1 MEEILKQLGL
11 NSYEREIYAALLGYG
26 KMNAKTIAEKTK
38 IPPTAVYP
46 ALQKLNEEK
55 LIQIYQGKIREF
67 AVLPPKIA
75 LDSFIER
82 KKKTLSE
89 VKDDLIL
96 KAEQYYQSKVI
107 QPVQEVVRV
116 FTGRESSRSIYFEAL
131 KWVEKTY
138 YIVGWKLEA
147 VSDKYEFLHKF
158 EPVLKRGVDV
168 RIILVGSRE
177 KQKGLLEEYKRIGI
191 KLKYLPL
198 ENFSLFIADEKE
210 CKITIKDKL
219 PERINVQ
226 IVDRALARAM
236 ENYFLTLWE
245 KAEKI

>member
-1 MEEILKQLGL
+1 MKTLLKQLGL
-11 NSYEREIYAALLGYG
+11 NSYEREVYCMLLEYG
-26 KMNAKTIAEKTK
+26 KMNAKTIAEKTR

-46 ALQKLNEEK
+46 ALQKLSEEK
-55 LIQIYQGKIREF
+55 LIQMYQGKIREF

-75 LDSFIER
+75 LDTFIEH
-82 KKKTLSE
+82 KKRSLSE
-89 VKDDLIL
+89 VKEDLIS
-96 KAEQYYQSKVI
+96 KAEQHYRSKMV
-107 QPVQEVVRV
+107 QPTQEVVRV
-116 FTGRESSRSIYFEAL
+116 FAGRDSSRSIYFEAL
-131 KWVEKTY
+131 EWVRKTY

-158 EPVLKRGVDV
+158 EPAIKRGVDI
-168 RIILVGSRE
+168 RIILVGSKE
-177 KQKGLLEEYKRIGI
+177 KQKQLLKEYQRVGI

-198 ENFSLFIADEKE
+198 DNFSLFIADDRE
-210 CKITIKDKL
+210 CKITIKDKI

-236 ENYFLTLWE
+236 ESYFLTLWE